1 MNIIHICDREISE
14 QVQADI
20 LPLIDRLRSRYE
32 AWSIELHS
40 TEKQQETDALADL
53 FYCHGPNAAAYG
65 AQSKVL
71 YIADYTGYDTA
82 SLSEQ
87 QAAAMRSA
95 ACWITDSEQQEGY
108 MMDQLHADPIR
119 GKQTPHTAEQ
129 LKHIYDYTV
138 RQQEQRQ
145 RDGVL
150 ICGAYGKG
158 NAGDDAILNAIIHE
172 LYQADP
178 SIPITVISRQPE
190 ETRRKNRVNSIFTFD
205 FPTLWKYMK
214 RSTLFISGGGSLIQN
229 ATSSRSLGYYLLTLY
244 MAKLRGCKV
253 MMYGCGIG
261 PVYGK
266 LQRWIAARMI
276 DRSVD
281 VVTLRDDNSVSQL
294 RDMGAHKPYIVRT
307 ADPTICIQ
315 QLEHSQTAQLM
326 DRLGIP
332 ADGQYIGFGL
342 REWKGFDRA
351 APEIARAAQ
360 YAWETH
366 GLIPVF
372 VPMEYP
378 LDCDA
383 AKKVIQYLNCPYY
396 MITEKITI
404 KETLSVLSHMSMLIG
419 MRLHSLIFAVENA
432 VPSIGISYDIKVD
445 GFLRSIGREDVIL
458 HIEDVTSEQLI
469 KQIDCAK
476 KPHERARWKQIAQQL
491 TNEESGNLEQVSALL
506 EGKTQP
512 AAAKKQHSRADKD
525 EGNTMKETKNK
536 KRIAIF
542 QSDLHVGGIQKSLV
556 NLMSLEELD
565 NYDVDVYLFHKDVF
579 FDLSGIRPH
588 VHIHY
593 LKPFP
598 YYFRFVPFGAIMK
611 LMPRFRFASDE
622 PYDVAIDFSNYQQD
636 CAFGALTIPAKK
648 RVMWIHN
655 DMEIKY
661 REEPKYRILWRF
673 FHKKFS
679 YFTEFVAVSDGII
692 QPFKNKTGLTDAKVT
707 AIPNLID
714 TGEIFAKCDAPID
727 FKVDPNCYNIASMGR
742 LCHQKGYDILLD
754 TLGRVCRQRKD
765 LACYILGDGPDRAA
779 LEEQVKRN
787 GLEDVVH
794 FLGNQANPFPYLKQM
809 DAFYLESR
817 YEGQGM
823 VLWEAKTL
831 GLKLIFP
838 KRLEKYNIN
847 LHGTED
853 IEDALLHSQREPKV
867 NDDLHEYNEEISRRL
882 MYLFESE

>member
-1 MNIIHICDREISE
+1 MKIIHILDKDASND
-14 QVQADI
+14 V
-20 LPLIDRLRSRYE
+20 RLRVQQCITQLGNQYE
-32 AWSIELHS
+32 GSVIELHQKDVLES
-40 TEKQQETDALADL
+40 SVHDADL
-53 FYCHGPNAAAYG
+53 LYCHGPICAAYG
-65 AQSKVL
+65 RKIGIP
-71 YIADYTGYDTA
+71 YIVDCTGY
-82 SLSEQ
+82 SLTDFSEKL
-87 QAAAMRSA
+87 ADA
-95 ACWITDSEQQEGY
+95 ACWVVDSDEMEAY
-108 MMDQLHADPIR
+108 VLDQCNIDPVLVKR
-119 GKQTPHTAEQ
+119 TPKTTAQ
-129 LKHIYDYTV
+129 LKILYDYTI
-138 RQQEQRQ
+138 RHQRTDT
-145 RDGVL
+145 RDGVIL
-150 ICGAYGKG
+150 CGAYGRG

-172 LYQADP
+172 LHQVDP
-178 SIPITVISRQPE
+178 SIPITVTSRQPQQ
-190 ETRRKNRVNSIFTFD
+190 TSRKNRVQALFTFD
-205 FPTLWKYMK
+205 FSGLWKKMK
-214 RSTLFISGGGSLIQN
+214 HTTLFISGGGSLIQN
-229 ATSSRSLGYYLLTLY
+229 ATSSRSLGYYLLTLW
-244 MAKLRGCKV
+244 MAHNRGCKV

-266 LQRWIAARMI
+266 LQRWFAAHIINRC
-276 DRSVD
+276 VD
-281 VVTLRDDNSVSQL
+281 VVTLRDDDSVRQL
-294 RDMGAHKPYIVRT
+294 VDMGVKKPHIVRT
-307 ADPTICIQ
+307 ADPTICIP
-315 QLEHSQTAQLM
+315 QLEDSETEQLLEH
-326 DRLGIP
+326 LGIP
-332 ADGQYIGFGL
+332 YEGKYIGFCL

-360 YAWETH
+360 YAWEKH

-372 VPMEYP
+372 IPMEYP

-383 AKKVIQYLNCPYY
+383 ANKVIAYLRCPYHV
-396 MITEKITI
+396 ISEQISI
-404 KETLSVLSHMSMLIG
+404 KETISVLSCMFMLVG

-432 VPSIGISYDIKVD
+432 VPSIGISYDVKVD

-458 HIEDVTSEQLI
+458 HIEDITTAQLVNQIDSAVDEVAQQRWKDIAVQLTSE
-469 KQIDCAK
+469 
-476 KPHERARWKQIAQQL
+476 ENR
-491 TNEESGNLEQVSALL
+491 NLEQVSALL
-506 EGKTQP
+506 QGKPQPVEVGGTCSRTGEGEMT
-512 AAAKKQHSRADKD
+512 
-525 EGNTMKETKNK
+525 TMEQTKK

-556 NLMSLEELD
+556 NLMSLEAID
-565 NYDVDVYLFHKDVF
+565 KYDVDVYLFQKDVF

-588 VHIHY
+588 VKIHY

-611 LMPRFRFASDE
+611 CMPRFKFASDE

-661 REEPKYRILWRF
+661 REEPKYRILWTF

-679 YFTEFVAVSDGII
+679 YFTEFVAVSDGIM
-692 QPFKNKTGLTDAKVT
+692 QPFKNKTGLTNAKVT

-714 TGEIFAKCDAPID
+714 TKEIFAKCDAEID
-727 FKVDPNCYNIASMGR
+727 FKVDPNKYNIASMGR

-754 TLGRVCRQRKD
+754 TLGRVCKQRKD
-765 LACYILGDGPDRAA
+765 LACYILGDGPDRAV
-779 LEEQVKRN
+779 LEEQVKKN
-787 GLEDVVH
+787 GLENVVH

-838 KRLEKYNIN
+838 KRLEKYNIS
-847 LHGTED
+847 LHATED

-867 NDDLHEYNEEISRRL
+867 LDDLHEYNAEICRRL
-882 MYLFESE
+882 IHLFETE